1 MKERDVEYSELKE
14 TNASFKKKQYFLEY
28 SDLSEEKERRE
39 EEKGLNYIKYPFL
52 LFFRF
57 FFAIYTKNMYLSSN
71 DVINDVD
78 VDDNSQAEQG
88 NSPPVTSAVCKIS
101 IFSMAMNNEIY
112 LYLSL
117 AITIIVSILSDF
129 TCNRRQFKF

>member
-39 EEKGLNYIKYPFL
+39 EEKGLGYIKYPFL

-57 FFAIYTKNMYLSSN
+57 YFLLFTQKICTY
-71 DVINDVD
+71 
-78 VDDNSQAEQG
+78 Q
-88 NSPPVTSAVCKIS
+88 VT
-101 IFSMAMNNEIY
+101 MG
-112 LYLSL
+112 
-117 AITIIVSILSDF
+117 
-129 TCNRRQFKF
+129 